1 MERQNN
7 NFRYHPLLRGFY
19 PNRSNKNYYNNQ
31 SIEKT
36 TNYPNEDLSVLG
48 IHHYGVLLP
57 IEETKRRKKSKLEKI
72 SETENKFK
80 KMIQKVRDFIDKD
93 TSCEAFIK

>member
-1 MERQNN
+1 MVRQKTNQYDFLGRN
-7 NFRYHPLLRGFY
+7 YSTSSSKKDYYHNSLGIVA
-19 PNRSNKNYYNNQ
+19 PNYS
-31 SIEKT
+31 
-36 TNYPNEDLSVLG
+36 NEDLSVLG

-57 IEETKRRKKSKLEKI
+57 IEETKRIKKSKLEKI

>member
-36 TNYPNEDLSVLG
+36 TNYPNEDLGALG
-48 IHHYGVLLP
+48 INHYGFLLP
-57 IEETKRRKKSKLEKI
+57 LEETKRKKSSKLEKI
-72 SETENKFK
+72 SEQNSRVGKI
-80 KMIQKVRDFIDKD
+80 IQKVRKFIYED
-93 TSCEAFIK
+93 TSYGAFIK